1 MGAALGAAV
10 LNFKFGSEKGGGDR
24 RYLTQPRGPGTSW
37 YVVAEVPRTLQN
49 ALGKKRLMKSLET
62 DDLRVARAA
71 RWQALAVLKAQISEC
86 RAATSNEKDP
96 LLLEAMAFREELVR
110 AEPARRDDLMYEIA
124 DRAAEIDLSNGG
136 AGARDDHDPFEFD
149 KAPPVKPSR
158 DFAMLA
164 SGKATPADLYIERWL
179 SSSTYSERT
188 KADARTAMSQFKAWC
203 EKVSQAF
210 FIETTSDRIAS
221 NFRDEVFVQAKAHP
235 KTANK
240 KLSALRQ
247 YWEWLDRSFAVR
259 PNPWMRKSLPKAKA
273 HRVAPDGPDGPERPF
288 TDDEVRTLLAGSADV
303 DLANVMR
310 IAALSG
316 LRLDEI
322 GQLRVGDCADDS
334 FAVTRSK
341 TAAGVR
347 TVPIHSVLRPLITKL
362 IGTREA
368 KSFLFPDFPDTGW
381 DDNRTMAISK
391 RFAYYRKKLDVDD
404 KRPGARRSKVNF
416 HSFRRWFATKAED
429 AGNRE
434 NVVGDIMGHESDVGI
449 TFGLY
454 SHAQLKK
461 LKKACIESV
470 KFPN

>member
-1 MGAALGAAV
+1 LK
-10 LNFKFGSEKGGGDR
+10 LKFGSEKGGGDR
-24 RYLTQPRGPGTSW
+24 RYLTQPRGSGTSW

-71 RWQALAVLKAQISEC
+71 RWRALAILKAQISEC
-86 RAATSNEKDP
+86 RAATSKEKDP
-96 LLLEAMAFREELVR
+96 LLLEAMAFREELIR
-110 AEPARRDDLMYEIA
+110 AEPARRDDLLYEIA
-124 DRAAEIDLSNGG
+124 DRAEEIDIVQGG
-136 AGARDDHDPFEFD
+136 TGARDDHDPFEFER
-149 KAPPVKPSR
+149 APPVKQSR
-158 DFAMLA
+158 DFALLA
-164 SGKATPADLYIERWL
+164 SGKATPADLYLERWL
-179 SSSTYSERT
+179 ASSTYSERT
-188 KADARTAMSQFKAWC
+188 KADARTAMSQFKEWC

-210 FIETTSDRIAS
+210 FIETTTDRIAS
-221 NFRDEVFVQAKAHP
+221 NFRDEVFVQAKVHP

-273 HRVAPDGPDGPERPF
+273 HRVAPDGPDGPERAF
-288 TDDEVRTLLAGSADV
+288 TDEEVRTLLAGSADI

-322 GQLRVGDCADDS
+322 GQLRIADCADES

-347 TVPIHSVLRPLITKL
+347 TVPIHSVLQPLIAKL
-362 IGTREA
+362 IGARDA
-368 KSFLFPDFPDTGW
+368 KSFLFPNFPDTGW

-391 RFAYYRKKLDVDD
+391 SELLPV
-404 KRPGARRSKVNF
+404 
-416 HSFRRWFATKAED
+416 
-429 AGNRE
+429 
-434 NVVGDIMGHESDVGI
+434 
-449 TFGLY
+449 
-454 SHAQLKK
+454 
-461 LKKACIESV
+461 
-470 KFPN
+470 

>member
-1 MGAALGAAV
+1 M
-10 LNFKFGSEKGGGDR
+10 KRSEKGGGDR
-24 RYLTQPRGPGTSW
+24 RYLTQPRGPGTTW

-49 ALGKKRLMKSLET
+49 VLGKKRLLKSLET
-62 DDLRVARAA
+62 DDLRAARVAR
-71 RWQALAVLKAQISEC
+71 WNALAILKTQIAEC
-86 RAATSNEKDP
+86 RASTSKDKDP
-96 LLLEAMAFREELVR
+96 LLLEAMAFREEFVR
-110 AEPARRDDLMYEIA
+110 ADAARRSQLLDEIT
-124 DRAAEIDLSNGG
+124 DRAEEIDLAGG
-136 AGARDDHDPFEFD
+136 GIGARDDYDPLDYERIP
-149 KAPPVKPSR
+149 AIKPAV
-158 DFAMLA
+158 DFVQLA
-164 SGKATPADLYIERWL
+164 TGKATPADTYLERWL
-179 SSSTYSERT
+179 SSSTYSDRT

-210 FIETTSDRIAS
+210 FIETTTDRVAS
-221 NFRDEVFVQAKAHP
+221 NFRDEVFVQANAHP

-288 TDDEVRTLLAGSADV
+288 TDEEVRTLLAGPADV
-303 DLANVMR
+303 DLGNVML

-322 GQLRVGDCADDS
+322 GQLRGADCADDC

-347 TVPIHSVLRPLITKL
+347 TVPIHSALRPLIAEL
-362 IGTREA
+362 IGSE
-368 KSFLFPDFPDTGW
+368 KPNSFLFPYLPDTGW

-391 RFAYYRKKLDVDD
+391 RFAYYRRKLGIDD
-404 KRPGARRSKVNF
+404 RRLGARRSKVNF

-434 NVVGDIMGHESDVGI
+434 NVVGDIMGHQRAVGI

-454 SHAQLKK
+454 SNAQLKR
-461 LKKACIESV
+461 LKRSCVESV
-470 KFPN
+470 KLPT

>member
-1 MGAALGAAV
+1 VAGELG
-10 LNFKFGSEKGGGDR
+10 
-24 RYLTQPRGPGTSW
+24 
-37 YVVAEVPRTLQN
+37 
-49 ALGKKRLMKSLET
+49 
-62 DDLRVARAA
+62 
-71 RWQALAVLKAQISEC
+71 
-86 RAATSNEKDP
+86 
-96 LLLEAMAFREELVR
+96 
-110 AEPARRDDLMYEIA
+110 
-124 DRAAEIDLSNGG
+124 DRAAEIDLAHGG
-136 AGARDDHDPFEFD
+136 AGARDDHDPFEFE
-149 KAPPVKPSR
+149 KAAPVKQSR
-158 DFAMLA
+158 DFALLA
-164 SGKATPADLYIERWL
+164 SGKATPADLYLERWL
-179 SSSTYSERT
+179 ASSTYSERT
-188 KADARTAMSQFKAWC
+188 KADARTAMSQFKSWC
-203 EKVSQAF
+203 EKVSQGF

-247 YWEWLDRSFAVR
+247 YWEWLDRSFAIR

-288 TDDEVRTLLAGSADV
+288 TDEEVRTLLAGSTDI

-322 GQLRVGDCADDS
+322 GQLRVADCSNDS

-347 TVPIHSVLRPLITKL
+347 SVPIHSTLKPLIAEL
-362 IGTREA
+362 IATRDP

-391 RFAYYRKKLDVDD
+391 RFAYYRKKLGVDD
-404 KRPGARRSKVNF
+404 KRPGSRRSKVNF

-434 NVVGDIMGHESDVGI
+434 NVVGDIMGHEGDVGI

-454 SHAQLKK
+454 SGAQLTR
-461 LKKACIESV
+461 LKRTCVESV
-470 KFPN
+470 KLPS